1 MDFRGELQLAS
12 KCICGE
18 TEHLSP
24 EEATLCKR
32 INDLTKE
39 RDELISEEREL
50 EMTLKQRKESGKNI
64 KARVKSILNH
74 PSAKTIA
81 TELTPFSTLEKRK
94 RNVSASLTILGR
106 QLVTLDQQIINQRDE
121 SLAELDKKEYTTQ
134 NSQRSVGS
142 IDESFSQ
149 ITVQLLH

>member
-32 INDLTKE
+32 IKDLTKE

-121 SLAELDKKEYTTQ
+121 SLAELDKKDFARQAT
-134 NSQRSVGS
+134 SSVDG
-142 IDESFSQ
+142 SFSQ
-149 ITVQLLH
+149 ITVQLVH

>member
-12 KCICGE
+12 KCICE
-18 TEHLSP
+18 NEHLSS

-50 EMTLKQRKESGKNI
+50 EIVLKQRKESGKNI

-74 PSAKTIA
+74 PNAKTIA
-81 TELTPFSTLEKRK
+81 TELTPFTTLEKKK

-106 QLVTLDQQIINQRDE
+106 QLVTLDQQIIDQRDE
-121 SLAELDKKEYTTQ
+121 SLAELDKKEFATQ
-134 NSQRSVGS
+134 KSIGSV
-142 IDESFSQ
+142 DESFSP
-149 ITVQLLH
+149 ITVQLIH